1 MFSDIKVDRIKLA
14 LSGSLI
20 TTSNYCLA
28 IEIEIDRQ
36 KKANY
41 FNTRNKL
48 TCSSFV

>member
-14 LSGSLI
+14 LNGSLI
-20 TTSNYCLA
+20 TTLNYCLTT
-28 IEIEIDRQ
+28 EINRH
-36 KKANY
+36 KKAKY